1 MNMAKKSNNTDKK
14 LFDKKADI
22 YTANNGQYHI
32 RKNRV
37 YICGS
42 DYYGKVYTISSNKY
56 NRGNVHIIKEFYPYD
71 NKRLRFLIVNFK
83 DAKKFRTI
91 EKLPDGTERGISVI
105 ESFTD
110 ASEYICS
117 IGDIKHIISD
127 IEEANIDNTNNKVKE
142 NTNKRKPKILKYI
155 PNYIEEKKQN
165 RKNKRRAG

>member
-1 MNMAKKSNNTDKK
+1 MAKKTNRDKI
-14 LFDKKADI
+14 LDKKADI
-22 YTANNGQYHI
+22 YTENNGHYHI

-56 NRGNVHIIKEFYPYD
+56 NRGNVHIIKEFYPFD

-83 DAKKFRTI
+83 GAKKFRTI

-117 IGDIKHIISD
+117 IGDIKHFISD
-127 IEEANIDNTNNKVKE
+127 LDDQNVVNTKEQVKS

-155 PNYIEEKKQN
+155 PNYLEEKKQIRKN
-165 RKNKRRAG
+165 RKRAG